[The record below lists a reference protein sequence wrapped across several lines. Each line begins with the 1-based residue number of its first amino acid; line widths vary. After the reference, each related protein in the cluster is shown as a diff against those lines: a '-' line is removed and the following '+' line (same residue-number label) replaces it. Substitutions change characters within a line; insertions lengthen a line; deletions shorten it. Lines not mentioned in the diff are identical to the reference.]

1 MVRVWFGNESQG
13 LKRDRQEFVLTI
25 HRNCSDTETAKK
37 FYCDSLSFE
46 IVGVTRRDGRRQM
59 FLAHP
64 RMPSFSLCLVEQTGE
79 DITPDDFIL
88 DIGMWDQ
95 PEWQACR
102 DRLTKNGFA
111 PEHEKLANPY
121 QMICDYADPDGF
133 KLSLTCTER
142 PKNTG
147 KGTEF
152 ND

>member
-1 MVRVWFGNESQG
+1 MVRVWFGDESQG
-13 LKRDRQEFVLTI
+13 LKRDRDEFVLTI
-25 HRNCSDTETAKK
+25 HRNCSDAETAKK
-37 FYCDSLSFE
+37 FYCLSLGFE

-64 RMPSFSLCLVEQTGE
+64 RMPSFSLCLVEIVGE
-79 DITPDDFIL
+79 EVSPDTFIL

-102 DRLTKNGFA
+102 DRLSKNGFSA
-111 PEHEKLANPY
+111 EREKLTNPY
-121 QMICDYADPDGF
+121 QMTCDYSDPDGF
-133 KLSLTCTER
+133 KLRLTCTER

-147 KGTEF
+147 KGPEF